1 MSGPRLTGVRVPIVV
16 TPRAAANE
24 IGPVEAG
31 RLRLRVSAAPVDSAA
46 NAAIVRLL
54 AERLGVPRSQVGI
67 VSGTTARR
75 KIVEVVGLTAAAVR
89 AALGF
94 ESIE

>member
-1 MSGPRLTGVRVPIVV
+1 MSGARLTGVRIPIAV

-31 RLRLRVSAAPVDSAA
+31 RLRVRVSAAPVDSAA
-46 NAAIVRLL
+46 NVAIVRLL
-54 AERLGVPRSQVGI
+54 AERLDVPRSRIGI
-67 VSGTTARR
+67 VSGAIARR
-75 KIVEVVGLTAAAVR
+75 KTVEVVGLTAERVR

-94 ESIE
+94 DPTE